1 MPKEKTSLKYFES
14 RYTTYL
20 NVHFWIFW
28 YFFHY
33 LGEKTCYKKQKQKKK
48 KQKTIFKYSWRTLGE
63 DSSPAQHVNDINCSF
78 WFFFPS
84 SHPQQSLLPSSTAI
98 GLVVDVTLLL
108 GELSSNLFLV
118 LVWIFFLF
126 EVFLTAFS
134 LFFGLFCWA
143 VSSCFLVSPRT
154 LNLHSNEFVSVEEVW
169 L

>member
-1 MPKEKTSLKYFES
+1 MHYIPQCPL
-14 RYTTYL
+14 L
-20 NVHFWIFW
+20 NLLIF
-28 YFFHY
+28 FP
-33 LGEKTCYKKQKQKKK
+33 LSGGEDLLQKKK
-48 KQKTIFKYSWRTLGE
+48 KSRKQSLTKILLKDLRGGLKSSTTCKWYS
-63 DSSPAQHVNDINCSF
+63 NNCSF

-143 VSSCFLVSPRT
+143 VSSCFLVLPRT
-154 LNLHSNEFVSVEEVW
+154 LNLRSNEFVSVEEVW

>member
-1 MPKEKTSLKYFES
+1 MHYIPQCPL
-14 RYTTYL
+14 L
-20 NVHFWIFW
+20 NLLIF
-28 YFFHY
+28 FP
-33 LGEKTCYKKQKQKKK
+33 LSGGEDLLQKKK
-48 KQKTIFKYSWRTLGE
+48 KSRKQSLTKILLKDLRGGLKSCTTCKWYS
-63 DSSPAQHVNDINCSF
+63 NNCSF

-143 VSSCFLVSPRT
+143 VSSCFLVLPRT

>member
-1 MPKEKTSLKYFES
+1 MQKEKTSLKYFES
-14 RYTTYL
+14 RCTTYL

-33 LGEKTCYKKQKQKKK
+33 LGEKTCYKKKKSRKQSLTKILLKDLRGGLK
-48 KQKTIFKYSWRTLGE
+48 SSTTCKWYS
-63 DSSPAQHVNDINCSF
+63 NNCSF

-143 VSSCFLVSPRT
+143 VSSCFLVLPRT

>member
-1 MPKEKTSLKYFES
+1 MNQDALHTSMSTSES
-14 RYTTYL
+14 SD
-20 NVHFWIFW
+20 IFSTIW
-28 YFFHY
+28 GRR
-33 LGEKTCYKKQKQKKK
+33 LATKKK
-48 KQKTIFKYSWRTLGE
+48 KKSRKQSLTKILLKDLRGGLK
-63 DSSPAQHVNDINCSF
+63 SSTTCKWKSNNCSF
-78 WFFFPS
+78 WLFFPS
-84 SHPQQSLLPSSTAI
+84 FHPQQSLLPSSTAI

-143 VSSCFLVSPRT
+143 VSSCFLVLPRT

>member
-1 MPKEKTSLKYFES
+1 MQKEKTSLKHFES
-14 RYTTYL
+14 RCTTYL

-33 LGEKTCYKKQKQKKK
+33 LGEKTCYKKKKSRKQSLTKILLKDLRGGLK
-48 KQKTIFKYSWRTLGE
+48 SSTTCKWYS
-63 DSSPAQHVNDINCSF
+63 NNCSF

-108 GELSSNLFLV
+108 GELSSNLFLA

-143 VSSCFLVSPRT
+143 VSSCFLVLPRT

>member
-1 MPKEKTSLKYFES
+1 MQKEKTSLKHFES
-14 RYTTYL
+14 RCTTYL

-33 LGEKTCYKKQKQKKK
+33 LGEKTCKKK
-48 KQKTIFKYSWRTLGE
+48 KKSRKQSLTKILLKDLRGGLKSSTTCKWYS
-63 DSSPAQHVNDINCSF
+63 NNCSF

-108 GELSSNLFLV
+108 GELSSNLFLA

-143 VSSCFLVSPRT
+143 VSSCFLVLPRT

>member
-14 RYTTYL
+14 RCTTYL

-33 LGEKTCYKKQKQKKK
+33 LGEKTCYKKKKSRKQSLTKILLKDLRGGLK
-48 KQKTIFKYSWRTLGE
+48 SSTTCKWYS
-63 DSSPAQHVNDINCSF
+63 NNCSF

-108 GELSSNLFLV
+108 GELSSNFFLV

-154 LNLHSNEFVSVEEVW
+154 LNLHSTEFVSVEEVW